1 MHFITVKSFES
12 RVKKQSVYKIGF
24 QNMISEIE
32 HGGYW

>member
-1 MHFITVKSFES
+1 MHFITVKYFQSNT
-12 RVKKQSVYKIGF
+12 KSVYKIGF